1 MNFDNPDANYAEELD
16 SPRGPPDPQYLTADP
31 RPPSNRSG
39 GTFGHPE
46 ERRVGSSALNSDSS
60 FTSRPAYSA
69 AAAAAQPTPSV
80 SHPPSTIPPSEF
92 DRSSAE
98 NNNTSEQQVD
108 SGATDHRR
116 HGHGTGA
123 PTTAGGTSRDHLAH
137 ASPIVIQGPPRVLP
151 DLPPLP
157 PPTIRLQQQQLLQ
170 QQPQKMQRNP
180 YQPLPGGLPV
190 NGGLAAAAAGPVQD
204 FKDDLAREAGVVTP
218 GVDDTPY
225 VQYAIE
231 ALTRGNRES
240 GYSGDGSSGSEWGA
254 GGGGGGG
261 LGLGTL
267 PVGYVPAQHQQ
278 QERHQ
283 PREGES
289 TEPSSTLDP
298 ALKQRFEE
306 DRRLL
311 QTPFQPKNPAVSA
324 DSLAS
329 TLLKNGPR
337 PAQPHEWRPLDRDAL
352 IAKVGEPRANGLPT
366 LDFLPMPLTARS
378 LVAFMLMCLF
388 MAAAL
393 IFSAVWSHMQN
404 GLTGYVSIYG
414 SSYFLFRILPQFL
427 GGLLLLWAQFIIIT
441 AFRILPFVHLASPN
455 IRERDGA
462 LFEDM
467 YPRSFLWPPQFIGGW
482 KVWVPILATWVF
494 GMTLPLLSSLFTVV
508 FVDDVWMWATVQGV
522 AWTAVALYLVMF
534 ISTVILWRYFATLR
548 STGLAWDP
556 RSLAD
561 IIAIVSETNTA
572 DEYRGTQL
580 ASNRGRIRFALRH
593 QANVRLGYWT
603 WKDGRSGVWYTLG
616 SPMDQGFIAVPLP
629 DQLTGK
635 GMTKFQEK
643 QGLMAAININPVAGS
658 NSGSGTGT
666 GMGTGT
672 GTGEDYDMEA
682 VSDGTPSPQG
692 RYRYLPWCLRTSPLL
707 LLLTGAFILLLAL
720 FIVSFLPATRITKG
734 FLPGLPAAPVQGA
747 FSAANFL
754 YSFLPSLLGLSL
766 YLLFQTIDMH
776 LRILQPWAAMSSS
789 NSKGGASADAS
800 LLADYAA
807 CGPVTATFHA
817 LKNGHWRMAFT
828 SACSTL
834 FILLPVLGGGMFMA
848 LTQPAGSLVDDHD
861 VPTREEQVLM
871 FPNFP
876 AFAIVLALCVLY
888 FLALL
893 SLLPARKPFRFPHG
907 VTCLAEIISYLAN
920 EDLLGDL
927 AFKHCRSRE
936 ELKEKLGVGRG
947 VPETR
952 PRWTFGLGY
961 GGSTGVAGEETL
973 GVRRARRFTVR
984 KSQIKF
990 GGLDQ
995 PFLS

>member
-1 MNFDNPDANYAEELD
+1 
-16 SPRGPPDPQYLTADP
+16 
-31 RPPSNRSG
+31 
-39 GTFGHPE
+39 
-46 ERRVGSSALNSDSS
+46 
-60 FTSRPAYSA
+60 
-69 AAAAAQPTPSV
+69 
-80 SHPPSTIPPSEF
+80 
-92 DRSSAE
+92 
-98 NNNTSEQQVD
+98 
-108 SGATDHRR
+108 
-116 HGHGTGA
+116 
-123 PTTAGGTSRDHLAH
+123 
-137 ASPIVIQGPPRVLP
+137 
-151 DLPPLP
+151 
-157 PPTIRLQQQQLLQ
+157 
-170 QQPQKMQRNP
+170 
-180 YQPLPGGLPV
+180 
-190 NGGLAAAAAGPVQD
+190 
-204 FKDDLAREAGVVTP
+204 
-218 GVDDTPY
+218 
-225 VQYAIE
+225 
-231 ALTRGNRES
+231 
-240 GYSGDGSSGSEWGA
+240 
-254 GGGGGGG
+254 
-261 LGLGTL
+261 
-267 PVGYVPAQHQQ
+267 
-278 QERHQ
+278 
-283 PREGES
+283 
-289 TEPSSTLDP
+289 
-298 ALKQRFEE
+298 
-306 DRRLL
+306 
-311 QTPFQPKNPAVSA
+311 
-324 DSLAS
+324 
-329 TLLKNGPR
+329 
-337 PAQPHEWRPLDRDAL
+337 
-352 IAKVGEPRANGLPT
+352 
-366 LDFLPMPLTARS
+366 MPLTARS
-378 LVAFMLMCLF
+378 LVAFMLMCLC

-393 IFSAVWSHMQN
+393 IFSAVWSQMQN

-441 AFRILPFVHLASPN
+441 VFRILPFAHLASPN

-467 YPRSFLWPPQFIGGW
+467 YPRSFLWPPQLVGSW
-482 KVWVPILATWVF
+482 QVWVPILVTWVF

-508 FVDDVWMWATVQGV
+508 WVDGVWMWATVQGV
-522 AWTAVALYLVMF
+522 AWTAAALYLVMF
-534 ISTVILWRYFATLR
+534 ISTAILWRYFATLR

-561 IIAIVSETNTA
+561 ITAIVSETNVA

-580 ASNRGRIRFALRH
+580 ASNRDRIRFALRH

-603 WKDGRSGVWYTLG
+603 FKDGRSGVWYTLG
-616 SPMDQGFIAVPLP
+616 SPMDQGLIAVPLP

-635 GMTKFQEK
+635 GMAKFQEK
-643 QGLMAAININPVAGS
+643 QGLMASININPVAGS
-658 NSGSGTGT
+658 TSGSGTGT
-666 GMGTGT
+666 GTGVGTSRG
-672 GTGEDYDMEA
+672 DYDMEA
-682 VSDGTPSPQG
+682 GSDGTLSPQG

-707 LLLTGAFILLLAL
+707 LLVTAAFVLLTAL
-720 FIVSFLPATRITKG
+720 FVVSFLPATRITNG

-754 YSFLPSLLGLSL
+754 YSFIPSLVGLIL

-776 LRILQPWAAMSSS
+776 VRILQPWAAMASPAS
-789 NSKGGASADAS
+789 NRKGGASADAS

-807 CGPVTATFHA
+807 CGPLTATFHA
-817 LKNGHWRMAFT
+817 LKNAHWRVALT

-834 FILLPVLGGGMFMA
+834 FILLPVLGGGLFMA
-848 LTQPAGSLVDDHD
+848 LTQPAGSLLDDKT
-861 VPTREEQVLM
+861 VPTAEEKVLM

-952 PRWTFGLGY
+952 PRWTFGMGY
-961 GGSTGVAGEETL
+961 SSTGAAGEETL

-995 PFLS
+995 QPFLR

>member
-1 MNFDNPDANYAEELD
+1 
-16 SPRGPPDPQYLTADP
+16 
-31 RPPSNRSG
+31 
-39 GTFGHPE
+39 
-46 ERRVGSSALNSDSS
+46 
-60 FTSRPAYSA
+60 
-69 AAAAAQPTPSV
+69 
-80 SHPPSTIPPSEF
+80 
-92 DRSSAE
+92 
-98 NNNTSEQQVD
+98 
-108 SGATDHRR
+108 
-116 HGHGTGA
+116 
-123 PTTAGGTSRDHLAH
+123 
-137 ASPIVIQGPPRVLP
+137 
-151 DLPPLP
+151 
-157 PPTIRLQQQQLLQ
+157 
-170 QQPQKMQRNP
+170 MQRNP

-190 NGGLAAAAAGPVQD
+190 DGGLAAAAAGPVQD

-240 GYSGDGSSGSEWGA
+240 GYSGDGSSGSEWGP
-254 GGGGGGG
+254 GGGGGRYDDVVPGPG
-261 LGLGTL
+261 LGAL
-267 PVGYVPAQHQQ
+267 PAGYVPEQHQQ
-278 QERHQ
+278 QEQQ
-283 PREGES
+283 PGPPG
-289 TEPSSTLDP
+289 PSSILDP
-298 ALKQRFEE
+298 GLKQQFEE

-311 QTPFQPKNPAVSA
+311 QTPFRPNNPAVSA

-352 IAKVGEPRANGLPT
+352 IAKIGEPRANGLPS
-366 LDFLPMPLTARS
+366 LVFLPMPLTARS

-388 MAAAL
+388 MAATL
-393 IFSAVWSHMQN
+393 IFSAVWSQMQN

-441 AFRILPFVHLASPN
+441 VFRILPFTHLASPN

-467 YPRSFLWPPQFIGGW
+467 YPRSFLWPPQLIGSW
-482 KVWVPILATWVF
+482 KVWVPILVTWVF
-494 GMTLPLLSSLFTVV
+494 GMTLPLLSSMFTVV
-508 FVDDVWMWATVQGV
+508 WVDGVWMWATVQGV
-522 AWTAVALYLVMF
+522 AWTAAALYIVMF
-534 ISTVILWRYFATLR
+534 ISTAILWSYFATLR

-561 IIAIVSETNTA
+561 ITAIVSETNTA

-580 ASNRGRIRFALRH
+580 ASNRERIRFALRH

-616 SPMDQGFIAVPLP
+616 SPMDQGLIAVPLP

-635 GMTKFQEK
+635 GMAKFQEK
-643 QGLMAAININPVAGS
+643 QGLMSAININPVAGS

-666 GMGTGT
+666 GTGT
-672 GTGEDYDMEA
+672 GTGGDYDIEA
-682 VSDGTPSPQG
+682 ASDATLSPQG

-707 LLLTGAFILLLAL
+707 LLVTGAFILLLAL
-720 FIVSFLPATRITKG
+720 FIVSFLPATRITNG

-754 YSFLPSLLGLSL
+754 YSFIPSLLGLIL

-789 NSKGGASADAS
+789 NRKGGASADAS

-807 CGPVTATFHA
+807 CGPLTATFHA
-817 LKNGHWRMAFT
+817 LKNGHWRVAFT

-848 LTQPAGSLVDDHD
+848 LTQPAGSLVDDNN
-861 VPTREEQVLM
+861 VPTDEEKVLM

-907 VTCLAEIISYLAN
+907 VICLAEIISYLAN

-947 VPETR
+947 VLESR
-952 PRWTFGLGY
+952 PRWTFGMGY
-961 GGSTGVAGEETL
+961 SSTGAAGEETL

-995 PFLS
+995 PFLR